1 MEEAYRRRTGAG
13 YKRNGDVVAMK
24 PRLLNFLVCSR
35 CGGSLDLHCDDERPD
50 GEIISGTLTC
60 QGCGHRYPITRGV
73 PRMIPDQ
80 LAADKEETAAAFG
93 WQWQEFTEMH
103 DEYRD
108 QFLDWIAPI
117 QPDFFRDKVV
127 LDAGCGIGR
136 HTYWSSRF
144 GAREVIGIDFSAAV
158 ETAYRDVG
166 SLANVHIVQADIFQ
180 LPFRSGAAAPF
191 DFIYSI
197 GVLHHTPDP
206 AGSFHAL
213 ERHLKAGGT
222 IHAWVYG
229 HENNAIIHYAIDP
242 ARKLLTARLPHK
254 ALYYLSFVPAIAMQ
268 GLLKGVYKP
277 VNERPTL
284 QRLKRFLFYNS
295 YFYHLSG
302 FNFRHNHTIVYDHL
316 VAPTA
321 FYIRREEFEEWFRR
335 AGLTDIELSWRNKNS
350 WRGRGVKPGPVA
362 SEKAQETDATAGI
375 SR

>member
-1 MEEAYRRRTGAG
+1 
-13 YKRNGDVVAMK
+13 MK
-24 PRLLNFLVCSR
+24 PRLLDFLVCSR
-35 CGGSLDLHCDDERPD
+35 CGGLLDLRRDEERPG
-50 GEIISGTLTC
+50 GEILSGTLTC
-60 QGCGHRYPITRGV
+60 QECRHRYPIVRGV

-80 LAADKEETAAAFG
+80 LAADKEDTAAAFG

-103 DEYRD
+103 DEYRE

-136 HTYWSSRF
+136 HAYWSSQF

-166 SLANVHIVQADIFQ
+166 NRENVHIVQADIFQ
-180 LPFRSGAAAPF
+180 LPFRTGAAAPF

-206 AGSFHAL
+206 EGSFHAL

-229 HENNAIIHYAIDP
+229 HENNAIIHYGIDP

-254 ALYYLSFVPAIAMQ
+254 ALYYLSFVPAITMQ
-268 GLLKGVYKP
+268 ALLKGIYKP
-277 VNERPTL
+277 INERPAL
-284 QRLKRFLFYNS
+284 RPLKRFLFYNS

-321 FYIRREEFEEWFRR
+321 FYIRREEFEQWFRT
-335 AGLTDIELSWRNKNS
+335 AGLTEIELSWRNKNS
-350 WRGRGVKPGPVA
+350 WRGRAVKPGVTTA
-362 SEKAQETDATAGI
+362 EDAQKRDITAGA